1 MMKNICFQYGTEIG
15 RWRKG
20 PTVMLLMIYRVV
32 ITEKLRDILLFEAN
46 FNFSNKLYFGN
57 RLMKVAESSGVLPQK
72 QHGGISGHTSI
83 KVALLRSLLF
93 DYARET
99 INNAEIGSYD
109 ADFFN
114 DRGSHIFFHSLIRL
128 LILY

>member
-46 FNFSNKLYFGN
+46 FNFLNKLYFVIS
-57 RLMKVAESSGVLPQK
+57 LMKIAGNSGVLPQA
-72 QHGGISGHTSI
+72 QHVGRSGY
-83 KVALLRSLLF
+83 KKLR
-93 DYARET
+93 
-99 INNAEIGSYD
+99 
-109 ADFFN
+109 
-114 DRGSHIFFHSLIRL
+114 
-128 LILY
+128 